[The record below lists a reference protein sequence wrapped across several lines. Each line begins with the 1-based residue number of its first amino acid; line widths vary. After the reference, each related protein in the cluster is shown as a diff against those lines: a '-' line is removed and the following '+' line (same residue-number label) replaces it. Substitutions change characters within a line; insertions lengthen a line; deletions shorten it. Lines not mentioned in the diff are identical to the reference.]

1 MWGDSASELYGVK
14 ERRAGYSGW
23 GSLCRGEMQ
32 QIAAPAS
39 DCSRGFSFSG
49 GISMGRKKKTNLK
62 MKEEAHKRTER
73 SL

>member
-1 MWGDSASELYGVK
+1 MWGDGASELCGVK
-14 ERRAGYSGW
+14 EHRAGYSGW

-49 GISMGRKKKTNLK
+49 GISMGRKKKNQQP
-62 MKEEAHKRTER
+62 
-73 SL
+73 